1 MKRFVAGNRLTL
13 LKNGTAYFPALDA
26 ALDAAREHAY
36 LETYIYRDDAAG
48 RRIAAALM
56 RAARRGVATHLML
69 DGFGSKPLPIA
80 LLNEMRA
87 AGVQVLIYRPEASP
101 WRLRRHRLRR
111 LHRKLAV
118 VDGAVGFVGGIN
130 ILDDADPADGPPQY
144 DYAVAVEGPLVGDI
158 LAAMRS
164 LWHRVAFTQLR
175 HLPRRDRA
183 PVPTPEAAGTI
194 RARFLVRDNLRHR
207 RDIERAYLRAIG
219 KAREEILLANAYF
232 LPGTRFRHALLRA
245 AARGVRVVL
254 LVQGTTDHPFVN
266 FAAQAL
272 HGRLLEAGVEI
283 HAYTKSMLHAKV
295 AVIDGVWATV
305 GSSNIDPFSL
315 VLSREANVV
324 VYDREFST
332 ALRADM
338 LAEIATGAVRVTME
352 DWAAVPLWRRL
363 VMWLAYGLARMMM
376 GWVNYAHNDPPP
388 ISAGPGSAP
397 KGR

>member
-13 LKNGTAYFPALDA
+13 LKNGTEYFPALEA
-26 ALDAAREHAY
+26 ALDAARTHAY

-48 RRIAAALM
+48 RRIAEALM
-56 RAARRGVATHLML
+56 RAARRGVATHLLL
-69 DGFGSKPLPIA
+69 DGFGSKPLPLG
-80 LLNEMRA
+80 LLAEMRA
-87 AGVQVLIYRPEASP
+87 AGVQVLVYRPEASP

-118 VDGAVGFVGGIN
+118 VDTTVGFVGGIN
-130 ILDDADPADGPPQY
+130 ILDDADPADGAPQY
-144 DYAVAVEGPLVGDI
+144 DYAVAVEGPLVAEI
-158 LAAMRS
+158 LTAMRR
-164 LWHRVAFTQLR
+164 LWHLVAFTQLR
-175 HLPRRDRA
+175 HTPRRDRA
-183 PVPTPEAAGTI
+183 PVTPPPPAGTV

-219 KAREEILLANAYF
+219 KARREIVLANAYF

-245 AARGVRVVL
+245 ASRGVRVVL
-254 LVQGTTDHPFVN
+254 LVQGQTDHPFVN

-283 HAYTKSMLHAKV
+283 HAYTKSMLHAKT

-315 VLSREANVV
+315 LLSREANVV
-324 VYDREFST
+324 AYDHEF
-332 ALRADM
+332 AGRLRRDM
-338 LAEIATGAVRVTME
+338 LAEIASGAVRVTME

-363 VMWLAYGLARMMM
+363 VMWAAYGVVRLLM
-376 GWVNYAHNDPPP
+376 GVVHYPHDDPPP
-388 ISAGPGSAP
+388 VSAGPGSGP
-397 KGR
+397 RGR